1 MAAATRGHSATRQ
14 WIIRYP
20 VSCEGCDNSD
30 GDSDPCD
37 GDSNPEHCVVWFSSS
52 ATRLKS
58 RAGCFSS
65 ASRLAN
71 GYPPASL
78 DNISCNS
85 FPGMALIRST
95 PVPLSTFLLEFHC
108 LSHTELPANAD
119 SDFVKG
125 PIFEL
130 LTSVFD
136 IGTVPMWNPSECQL
150 LYDKIKS
157 NYFESSAGASLFEA
171 CSMLNHSCCPNVQFD
186 PYTPDDLQVIQP
198 VAKGE
203 QLFISYQVEAQYL
216 PELYG
221 FHCDCE
227 KCTSKVSPRLS

>member
-1 MAAATRGHSATRQ
+1 
-14 WIIRYP
+14 
-20 VSCEGCDNSD
+20 
-30 GDSDPCD
+30 
-37 GDSNPEHCVVWFSSS
+37 
-52 ATRLKS
+52 
-58 RAGCFSS
+58 
-65 ASRLAN
+65 
-71 GYPPASL
+71 
-78 DNISCNS
+78 
-85 FPGMALIRST
+85 MALIRST

-150 LYDKIKS
+150 LYDEIKS

-186 PYTPDDLQVIQP
+186 PYTPDDLQVIRP